1 MWKWIPATVFI
12 TASIVVALS
21 VSADQLGSEYGLVES
36 SGVINGDGEVSA
48 NIDQAGYYI
57 YDSTQV
63 AQYGGSCA
71 SNHALGTGD
80 AIDCNDREI
89 NGALY
94 ADGGVNVTSS
104 TFMNSNYMGSPRIYI
119 YSTPYVYLNF
129 EFVEDDGG
137 HLSPGSND
145 GGANRRLIIT
155 DFTNRLKNH
164 GHGTLATDP
173 TINQHSVADPTAG
186 DDTQFN
192 EITWNRMALGGDGGG
207 IGCIN
212 QTFAYDD
219 LTDGGGAVGTL
230 VLDEGIPDG
239 AVVQQAILHSL
250 TGFTGDTNAAIT
262 VGDGTD
268 VDRYNTGT
276 PSVFTTNASGVA
288 LGVPSGT
295 IWHDDAK
302 NITVT
307 ITTNADYT
315 SVSAGQ
321 ATILVCYWTP

>member
-89 NGALY
+89 NGTLY
-94 ADGGVNVTSS
+94 ADGNITLAANKCLQGGGMSACYG
-104 TFMNSNYMGSPRIYI
+104 FMNTPKINLTSGAK
-119 YSTPYVYLNF
+119 YSEL
-129 EFVEDDGG
+129 
-137 HLSPGSND
+137 
-145 GGANRRLIIT
+145 
-155 DFTNRLKNH
+155 
-164 GHGTLATDP
+164 
-173 TINQHSVADPTAG
+173 
-186 DDTQFN
+186 
-192 EITWNRMALGGDGGG
+192 TWNRLSLGGDGGG